1 MLNLSGTIYILE
13 NLEASRLKIGV
24 TINNPVERLKDVS
37 RMWNGTKGICQVCSS
52 RRLLLPDGRMPKHVL
67 SGNRC
72 YGSGAL
78 PIESDVT
85 IASQE
90 LNKLRANLELKIGRA
105 KGSAAKRV
113 KSLECLIETYRN
125 KPIKIGTW
133 QICTSFVTG
142 NAYRVEQ
149 LVHEQLS
156 KYLDTSA
163 PFGEVF
169 TCSAAEAI
177 IAIEKALVQVRNAD

>member
-1 MLNLSGTIYILE
+1 MFDLSGTIYVLR
-13 NLEASRLKIGV
+13 NLEANRLKIGV

-37 RMWNGTKGICQVCSS
+37 RIWHGTKGICQVCSS

-67 SGNRC
+67 SGNHC

-85 IASQE
+85 IASKE
-90 LNKLRANLELKIGRA
+90 LNKLKANLELKVGRA
-105 KGSAAKRV
+105 KGSAAKRI
-113 KSLECLIETYRN
+113 KSLESLIESYCN
-125 KPIKIGTW
+125 KPIQIGTW
-133 QICTSFVTG
+133 QMCTSFVTC
-142 NAYRVEQ
+142 NVYIVERI
-149 LVHEQLS
+149 VHESLA

-177 IAIEKALVQVRNAD
+177 VAIEKALVQVRNAD

>member
-37 RMWNGTKGICQVCSS
+37 RMWHGTKGICQVCSS

-67 SGNRC
+67 SGNHC

-90 LNKLRANLELKIGRA
+90 LNRLKANLELKVGRA

-113 KSLECLIETYRN
+113 KSLECLIEAYRN
-125 KPIKIGTW
+125 KPIQVGTW
-133 QICTSFVTG
+133 QMCTSFVTS

-149 LVHEQLS
+149 IIHELLAN
-156 KYLDTSA
+156 YLDESA

-169 TCSAAEAI
+169 TCSATEAI
-177 IAIEKALVQVRNAD
+177 VAVEKALAQVGYAD

>member
-37 RMWNGTKGICQVCSS
+37 RIWNGTKGICQVCSS

-67 SGNRC
+67 SGNHC

-90 LNKLRANLELKIGRA
+90 LNRLKANLELKVGRA

-125 KPIKIGTW
+125 KPIQVGTW
-133 QICTSFVTG
+133 QMCTSFVTS

-149 LVHEQLS
+149 IIHELLAN
-156 KYLDTSA
+156 YLDESA

-169 TCSAAEAI
+169 TCSATEAI
-177 IAIEKALVQVRNAD
+177 VAVEKALAQVVYDD